1 VIFILGFRPG
11 LVFNLLNQEIYDAES
26 FEGGRNDLST
36 LCPNRGKM
44 AGVQKVD
51 VNLDQKEVTIE
62 FDESQTKL
70 DEVSVQI
77 VEAGFEVVGN

>member
-1 VIFILGFRPG
+1 MMRKVLK
-11 LVFNLLNQEIYDAES
+11 V
-26 FEGGRNDLST
+26 EGMTCQHCVQTVSET
-36 LCPNRGKM
+36 IGKI

-62 FDESQTKL
+62 FDESQTKM

>member
-1 VIFILGFRPG
+1 MMQKVLK
-11 LVFNLLNQEIYDAES
+11 V
-26 FEGGRNDLST
+26 EGMTCQHCVQTVSET
-36 LCPNRGKM
+36 VGKM

-70 DEVSVQI
+70 DEVSTQI
-77 VEAGFEVVGN
+77 VEAGFEVY